1 MSNLTR
7 EAASAGA
14 RYKLNSS
21 GEEFLEPLLGIT
33 ELDSDDSSEE
43 EENVED
49 GGNGDIQ
56 KQGPWTKLKT
66 IAGKEPKSN
75 TFKGEYD
82 LWVNV
87 RLSFCIL
94 HSSQVYCILGA
105 GVGFFA
111 LAFVFA
117 PQTLVFIAGSICIA
131 NLNNLLRVDALR
143 LEQEVDVLSAEID
156 VLTPEA
162 DRARVVE
169 GELQEIA
176 DQQHCNVDKLVELV
190 KENQDIIDAM
200 KENLRKRVIQDIVKI
215 VVDCD
220 KDNDMRIN
228 KVEAKMLALK
238 IRIQLQEYGVDFDEA
253 RFYKVLS
260 VNPSVPRII
269 SIVQKLCPHYV
280 QHMAIQQDEPSTD
293 DAEDDTEVVNEDEA
307 EELKQVYDMF
317 TWQSDEDTGLSAG
330 RRESLMAPTKWESK
344 RNINRTR
351 FSDPSGRRTIV
362 SGDLRGNTPT
372 HFSK

>member
-66 IAGKEPKSN
+66 IA
-75 TFKGEYD
+75 
-82 LWVNV
+82 
-87 RLSFCIL
+87 
-94 HSSQVYCILGA
+94 VYCILGA

-131 NLNNLLRVDALR
+131 NIPYSAYKEYHLSKIPTLRSLNNLLRVDALR

-162 DRARVVE
+162 DSTKQSIFSEFYRARVVE